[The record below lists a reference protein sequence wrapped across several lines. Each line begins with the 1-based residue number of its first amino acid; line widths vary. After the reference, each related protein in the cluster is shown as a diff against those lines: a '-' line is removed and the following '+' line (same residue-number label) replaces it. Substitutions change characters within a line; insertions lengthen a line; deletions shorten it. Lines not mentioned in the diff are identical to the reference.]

1 MMVTDIGVEIGAAGI
16 HHHLAQ
22 QPCLDELV
30 QRIVDGRERHPDRG
44 LDRFA
49 VQLLGGDVPVTLLE
63 QEPDQRQPLPGRPQ
77 MRRAQQLKGVG
88 EGARRSHDV
97 DIGTIRSRRRTAILA
112 QGRGAA
118 NRQWPLARACFG
130 DSSCPP
136 D

>member
-1 MMVTDIGVEIGAAGI
+1 MHARDVKQPAGIFEKEVMMVTDIGIDIGAAGI

-63 QEPDQRQPLPGRPQ
+63 
-77 MRRAQQLKGVG
+77 
-88 EGARRSHDV
+88 
-97 DIGTIRSRRRTAILA
+97 
-112 QGRGAA
+112 
-118 NRQWPLARACFG
+118 
-130 DSSCPP
+130 
-136 D
+136 

>member
-1 MMVTDIGVEIGAAGI
+1 MLARNVEQPAGILEKEVMMVTDVGVEIEAAGI

-63 QEPDQRQPLPGRPQ
+63 QEPYQRQPLPGRPQ

-97 DIGTIRSRRRTAILA
+97 DIATIRPRRR
-112 QGRGAA
+112 
-118 NRQWPLARACFG
+118 
-130 DSSCPP
+130 S
-136 D
+136 